1 MIYQKY
7 LFTENNRK
15 GKKKVTGEIENEMVE
30 VNPTL
35 SKLILTGMD

>member
-7 LFTENNRK
+7 LFTEHNRER
-15 GKKKVTGEIENEMVE
+15 KKKVTGEIENEMVK